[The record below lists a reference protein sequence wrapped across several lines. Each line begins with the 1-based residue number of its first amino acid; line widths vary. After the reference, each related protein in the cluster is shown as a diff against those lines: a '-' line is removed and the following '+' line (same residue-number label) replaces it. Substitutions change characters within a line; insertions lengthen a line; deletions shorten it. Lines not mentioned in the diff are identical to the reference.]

1 MSSDQPPKQPTR
13 QERQAA
19 ALRENLRKR
28 KEQARE
34 RRQPDPPPALTAR
47 ARHTTDPTDSPA
59 DPDGLRTEDEDH
71 PVPPTAASRCED
83 GR

>member
-34 RRQPDPPPALTAR
+34 RRQPDPPPA
-47 ARHTTDPTDSPA
+47 PA
-59 DPDGLRTEDEDH
+59 PPEDDTSAKLE
-71 PVPPTAASRCED
+71 VPPPV
-83 GR
+83 G

>member
-34 RRQPDPPPALTAR
+34 RRQPEPAPLPDPAPPKDDSSAKLEVPPPV
-47 ARHTTDPTDSPA
+47 
-59 DPDGLRTEDEDH
+59 G
-71 PVPPTAASRCED
+71 
-83 GR
+83 